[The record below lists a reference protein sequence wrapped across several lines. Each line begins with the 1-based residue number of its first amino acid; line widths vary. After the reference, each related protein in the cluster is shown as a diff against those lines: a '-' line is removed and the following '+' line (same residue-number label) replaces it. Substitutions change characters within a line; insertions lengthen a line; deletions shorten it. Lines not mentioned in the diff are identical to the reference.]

1 MDVATGEPAKAINQ
15 RSDVCAVPA
24 AGVVAE
30 AMVALVVADAMLE
43 KFGGD
48 SVEETAR
55 NLRRLPRP
63 PRRPLTAMAPR
74 LVLVGPPGSGKTTV
88 GRLVAGRLDLPFR
101 DTDADVEA
109 ATGKTIA
116 AIFVDDGEV
125 VFRDREREAVRLA
138 LAEHDGVL
146 ALGGG
151 SVLDEGTRA
160 ALRDQTV
167 VRLKVGLSDA
177 ARRVG
182 LNRDRPLL
190 LGNVRAQLGAL
201 LTARDPLY
209 AEVATAEV
217 VTDGRTPEDVAQD
230 VLALV
235 AEATA

>member
-1 MDVATGEPAKAINQ
+1 
-15 RSDVCAVPA
+15 
-24 AGVVAE
+24 
-30 AMVALVVADAMLE
+30 
-43 KFGGD
+43 
-48 SVEETAR
+48 
-55 NLRRLPRP
+55 
-63 PRRPLTAMAPR
+63 MAPR

-88 GRLVAGRLDLPFR
+88 GRLVAGRLGLAFR

-116 AIFVDDGEV
+116 AIFVDDGET
-125 VFRDREREAVRLA
+125 VFREREREAVRIA

-151 SVLDEGTRA
+151 SVLDPETRA
-160 ALRDQTV
+160 ALSGQTV

-209 AEVATAEV
+209 AQVATAEV
-217 VTDGRTPEDVAQD
+217 GTDGRSPEDIADD
-230 VLALV
+230 VLAILEQ
-235 AEATA
+235 APA